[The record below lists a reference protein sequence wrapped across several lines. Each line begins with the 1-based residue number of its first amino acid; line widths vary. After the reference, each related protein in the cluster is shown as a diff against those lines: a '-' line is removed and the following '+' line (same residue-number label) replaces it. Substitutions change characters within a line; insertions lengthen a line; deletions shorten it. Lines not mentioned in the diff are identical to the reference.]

1 MDTIKALELRLFIK
15 NAQIHLKFLNGYI
28 AHVPLKE
35 VDNEEMEVIRN
46 SINAIQD
53 GLNKVQRFI

>member
-1 MDTIKALELRLFIK
+1 MDSIKALQLRLFIK

-35 VDNEEMEVIRN
+35 VDNEELEIIRN
-46 SINAIQD
+46 SINEIQK
-53 GLNKVQRFI
+53 GLNNVQRFI

>member
-46 SINAIQD
+46 SINSFQD